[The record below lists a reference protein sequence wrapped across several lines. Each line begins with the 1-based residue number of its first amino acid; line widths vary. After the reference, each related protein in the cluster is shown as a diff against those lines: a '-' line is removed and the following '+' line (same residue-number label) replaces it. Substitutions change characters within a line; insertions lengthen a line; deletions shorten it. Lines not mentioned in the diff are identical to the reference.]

1 MLGAEWYGMP
11 DYWKNTQAYANSVF
25 LIIFTFEAAFKIIG
39 LGFFEYVKDG
49 FNLFDFLIVISGFV
63 EVIFQSGAGAPKHWF
78 WRSRAISFAWLPH
91 PANLQALKEGQG
103 APLRLQTLVQTIL
116 RAAVDASNLGLLII
130 LFVCINALIGKQ
142 LYSGEV
148 IDEEGNHSRTG
159 FEDFQTAVL
168 TVFICMTGTWVG
180 PMQDITRNNSSIGVI
195 FFLEIVLFGNF
206 LLLNLFLAI
215 LLQNIE
221 HVMGT
226 QREEEKEM
234 KRSLQEKSSDSLRA

>member
-63 EVIFQSGAGAPKHWF
+63 EVIFQSGAGA
-78 WRSRAISFAWLPH
+78 
-91 PANLQALKEGQG
+91 ALSV
-103 APLRLQTLVQTIL
+103 LRGFRILRIFKLLKKAKGLQTLVQTIL